1 MSLNFLS
8 KSYTKIE
15 YVNEKLKQKC
25 AAEKKS
31 FTPSNYNLRFCKP
44 KEKGKKRYSSITQ
57 TPRNFFYEALES
69 LTIHEIPFKN
79 FSATSTSNG
88 SLNITF
94 LS

>member
-1 MSLNFLS
+1 MSLNILS

-31 FTPSNYNLRFCKP
+31 FTPSNHNLQFCKP

-57 TPRNFFYEALES
+57 TPRRIFFYEALES
-69 LTIHEIPFKN
+69 LTIH
-79 FSATSTSNG
+79 
-88 SLNITF
+88 
-94 LS
+94 